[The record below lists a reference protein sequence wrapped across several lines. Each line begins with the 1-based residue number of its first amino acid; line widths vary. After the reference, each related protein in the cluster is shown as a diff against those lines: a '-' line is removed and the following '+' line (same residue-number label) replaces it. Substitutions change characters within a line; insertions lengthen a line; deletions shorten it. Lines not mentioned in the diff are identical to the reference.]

1 MKHHLTI
8 KPIIL
13 DFLLI
18 IMFVNKLNVA
28 NFIMNLI
35 TLQFKKV
42 FRNNNI
48 INGLIA
54 FKSSLLFSFQTWYSI
69 RSFTLFIKLNL
80 DILLHI
86 KDQFRSTN
94 SQYYKLNLINDCF
107 KI

>member
-1 MKHHLTI
+1 MNLIVILMKHHLTI

-35 TLQFKKV
+35 ILQFKKV

-54 FKSSLLFSFQTWYSI
+54 FKSSLLFYFQTWYSI

-80 DILLHI
+80 DI
-86 KDQFRSTN
+86 T
-94 SQYYKLNLINDCF
+94 
-107 KI
+107 